1 VAKNKFFDKHYKTIE
16 QAKQHYDVEK
26 KLAEKLRNASK
37 EDRRHLY
44 TTIYDEL
51 YQSLPNNSIALR
63 KVNSKVSDWVVAQRM
78 KLLRTFLKP
87 SMTFLEVGPG
97 DCSLTIEVAKHVK
110 KVYAVDVT
118 KEFKEDLK
126 YPENFELIISDGS
139 SISVPDNCID
149 VVYSHQVMEHLHPD
163 DALEQLF
170 NIYRILVPGG
180 VYICITPN
188 RLSGPHDISWH
199 FDAVATGLHLKEYT
213 VTELY
218 DLFRKVRFSEISYYK
233 SYKEHH
239 LSFPLSGL
247 TRLFL
252 KGLETLVDFLP
263 YPLKR
268 DVAGM
273 PLLFRGMTVI
283 GTK

>member
-1 VAKNKFFDKHYKTIE
+1 MIKTKFFDKHYKSIE
-16 QAKQHYDVEK
+16 EVKKHYDIER
-26 KLAEKLRNASK
+26 KLADSLRNASK
-37 EDRRHLY
+37 EDRKHLY
-44 TTIYDEL
+44 TTVYDEL

-63 KVNSKVSDWVVAQRM
+63 KINPKASAWVVTQRM
-78 KLLRTFLKP
+78 QLVKSFLKP
-87 SMTFLEVGPG
+87 SMTFLELGPG

-110 KVYAVDVT
+110 KAYAVDVT
-118 KEFKEDLK
+118 EKFKEDLN
-126 YPENFELIISDGS
+126 PPSNFELVISDGS
-139 SISVPDNCID
+139 NIPIADNSVD

-163 DALEQLF
+163 DALEQLI
-170 NIYRILVPGG
+170 NIYRVLVSGG

-199 FDAVATGLHLKEYT
+199 FDAIATGLHLKEYT

-218 DLFRKVRFSEISYYK
+218 DLFRKVQFSKINYYK
-233 SYKEHH
+233 SYKDHH
-239 LSFPLSGL
+239 LSFPLSL
-247 TRLFL
+247 SKRFLL
-252 KGLETLVDFLP
+252 KGIETLVDFLP

-273 PLLFRGMTVI
+273 PLLFRGMTII